1 MTERTTCVVAGGG
14 PAGMVLGLLLARA
27 GIDVTVL
34 EKHGDFLR
42 DFRGDTVHPSTLRL
56 LDDLGLGERFARLP
70 ASRLDRMEIPTAD
83 GGSVVVSDF
92 RKLPGR
98 HKYVAMVP
106 QWDLLDLLAAAGK
119 EEPSFQLRM
128 NTEVTD
134 TVVRNGRV
142 VGVRYETADG
152 QTGELLADLTVATDG
167 RWSTLRRAAGL
178 RPHEYPVPIDAWWFR
193 LPLDGDGTD
202 RPGLDARVGD
212 HVMGLAINR
221 TKYLQIALLGRK
233 GADPELRA
241 AGVEGFRAKIAAMFP
256 EFAGVLDDVTDMDEV
271 KFLDVRLNRLPT
283 WYVDGM
289 LCIGDAAHAMSPAGG
304 VGINL
309 AIQDAVAT
317 ARLLAQPLRQHR
329 VRTSDLAKVQR
340 RRRLQTS
347 LIQALQRR
355 LHKAM
360 FEPIMDGKVAAAPK
374 ALVMLLRRLPAI
386 RYVPAYLIGIGI
398 RPERAPA
405 FARRVSG

>member
-42 DFRGDTVHPSTLRL
+42 DFRGDTVHPSTMRL
-56 LDDLGLGERFARLP
+56 LDDLGLGEKFARLP
-70 ASRLDRMEIPTAD
+70 ASRLDRMEIPAPD
-83 GGSVVVSDF
+83 GGTVVVSDF
-92 RKLPGR
+92 RMLRGP
-98 HKYVAMVP
+98 HNYVAMVP

-119 EEPSFQLRM
+119 EEPTFRLRM

-142 VGVRYETADG
+142 VGVRYRTADG

-167 RWSTLRRAAGL
+167 RWSTLRHAAGL
-178 RPHEYPVPIDAWWFR
+178 RPHEYEVPIDAWWFR
-193 LPLDGDGTD
+193 LPRAADDVD
-202 RPGLDARVGD
+202 RPGLDARIRD
-212 HVMGLAINR
+212 NTMGLAINR

-233 GADPELRA
+233 GTDPQLRA
-241 AGVEGFRAKIAAMFP
+241 DGLERFRARIAALFP
-256 EFAGVLDDVTDMDEV
+256 DLADVVDNIRDMDDV
-271 KFLDVRLNRLPT
+271 KFLDIRLNRLPT

-317 ARLLAQPLRQHR
+317 ARLLAGPLLRHHVR
-329 VRTSDLAKVQR
+329 VSDLAKVQR
-340 RRRLQTS
+340 RRRFQTS
-347 LIQALQRR
+347 LIQGLQRM
-355 LHKAM
+355 LHRSM
-360 FEPIMDGKVAAAPK
+360 FTPVVEGRIGSMPNAPVA
-374 ALVMLLRRLPAI
+374 LLRRLPALRI
-386 RYVPAYLIGIGI
+386 VPAYLIGVGI
-398 RPERAPA
+398 RSERAPR
-405 FARRVSG
+405 FARRVSA